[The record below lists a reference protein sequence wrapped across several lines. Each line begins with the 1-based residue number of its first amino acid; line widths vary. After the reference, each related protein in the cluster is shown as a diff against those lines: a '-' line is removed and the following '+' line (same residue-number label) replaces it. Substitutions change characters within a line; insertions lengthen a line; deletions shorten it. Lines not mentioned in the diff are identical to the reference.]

1 MSLNYDN
8 TTYVILDIVFYFGY
22 SVYTVGM
29 HRDMEDNYN
38 IPFEKLALDCNII
51 NPQNSKAVI
60 ESILALSGKYPN
72 EKLILI
78 YNYFFEHS
86 NNYDVL
92 MFLLKKIDKYKDKS
106 SITIL
111 IDSLLMKEKMSQRIH
126 DSDNITRIRVNI
138 AKTLANTKNSQ
149 AVYPL
154 LYCLNNKDENY
165 KVKLS
170 CADALGKIG
179 DRYAVLPLM
188 NIVEDESE
196 QSIYVK
202 ESAVSAL
209 GMIGDEKAVDSLVSI
224 IESKKGFI
232 DKFTF
237 LKERA
242 LEALN
247 KLKFRGDRVF
257 NALKKSLNDE
267 SPQIRINAIE
277 VLMNSNDSR
286 AVSLIKNMLFDI
298 NYEVVK
304 NAVTALYNLF
314 DEDILEEIINNPD
327 MTDKAKTAAL
337 NLKEY
342 IKNNGEENND
352 E

>member
-1 MSLNYDN
+1 
-8 TTYVILDIVFYFGY
+8 
-22 SVYTVGM
+22 
-29 HRDMEDNYN
+29 MEDNNN
-38 IPFEKLALDCNII
+38 IPYEKLANDCEII
-51 NPQNSKAVI
+51 SPKNPKAVI
-60 ESILALSGKYPN
+60 DSILALSAKYPS
-72 EKLILI
+72 EHLILI

-86 NNYDVL
+86 NNYEVL
-92 MFLLKKIDKYKDKS
+92 MFLLNKIDKFKDKS
-106 SITIL
+106 SRTLL
-111 IDSLLMKEKMSQRIH
+111 IDSLIMKEKMSERIP
-126 DSDNITRIRVNI
+126 DSDHLTRIRVNI
-138 AKTLANTKNSQ
+138 TKALANTKDSQ

-154 LYCLNNKDENY
+154 LYCLNNKSENY

-188 NIVEDESE
+188 NLVEDESE
-196 QSIYVK
+196 ASVYVK

-209 GMIGDEKAVDSLVSI
+209 GMLGDDKAVESLVFI
-224 IESKKGFI
+224 LENTKGFL

-247 KLKFRGDRVF
+247 KLKFKGDRVF
-257 NALKKSLNDE
+257 NALEKSLHDE

-286 AVSLIKNMLFDI
+286 APELIKKMLFDT
-298 NYEVVK
+298 NSEVVK
-304 NAVTALYNLF
+304 NAVTALYNIF
-314 DEDILEEIINNPD
+314 DFSILDNIINNPNT
-327 MTDKAKTAAL
+327 TDSAKTAAI

-342 IKNNGEENND
+342 IQSNGEENND
-352 E
+352 